1 MPDNDE
7 RTRIGILRGEK
18 EALEGA
24 SLGSDFYSIES
35 TEQLER
41 LGVIEACDTVII
53 GGQVIIDEFVLPT
66 RKKLQH
72 RRTKNTDGIRNKC
85 KEDLPLLAQ
94 QLQNHLQ
101 EVEELIDAVSNK
113 TDELKLPETH
123 LEMLERFTLLSH
135 QSIILNTNLCRA
147 QSDLN
152 YMRGE
157 LSEDD

>member
-1 MPDNDE
+1 MTGDDE
-7 RTRIGILRGEK
+7 KTRISILRGEK
-18 EALEGA
+18 KALEEA

-41 LGVIEACDTVII
+41 LGVVEACDTVII

-66 RKKLQH
+66 REKLQN
-72 RRTKNTDGIRNKC
+72 RKTKNTDGVRNKC
-85 KEDLPLLAQ
+85 KENLPLLKQ
-94 QLQNHLQ
+94 HLQSHLQ

-113 TDELKLPETH
+113 TDELKLSETH

-135 QSIILNTNLCRA
+135 QSIILNANLCRA

-157 LSEDD
+157 LSEDG

>member
-1 MPDNDE
+1 
-7 RTRIGILRGEK
+7 
-18 EALEGA
+18 
-24 SLGSDFYSIES
+24 LGSDFYSIES

-41 LGVIEACDTVII
+41 LGVVEACDTVII

-66 RKKLQH
+66 REKLQN
-72 RRTKNTDGIRNKC
+72 RKTKNTDGVRNKC
-85 KEDLPLLAQ
+85 KENLPLLKQ
-94 QLQNHLQ
+94 HLQSHLQ

-113 TDELKLPETH
+113 TDELKLSETH

-135 QSIILNTNLCRA
+135 QSIILNANLCRA

-157 LSEDD
+157 LSEDG

>member
-1 MPDNDE
+1 MTGDDE
-7 RTRIGILRGEK
+7 KTRISILRGEK
-18 EALEGA
+18 KALEKA

-41 LGVIEACDTVII
+41 LGVVEACDTVII

-66 RKKLQH
+66 REKLQH
-72 RRTKNTDGIRNKC
+72 RSTGNTDGIRNKC
-85 KEDLPLLAQ
+85 KESLPLLKQ
-94 QLQNHLQ
+94 QLQTHLQ
-101 EVEELIDAVSNK
+101 EVEELIDTVSSR
-113 TDELKLPETH
+113 TGELKLSETH

-135 QSIILNTNLCRA
+135 QSIILNANLCRA

-157 LSEDD
+157 LNEDD

>member
-1 MPDNDE
+1 MTGDDE
-7 RTRIGILRGEK
+7 KTRIDILRGEK
-18 EALEGA
+18 KALEEA

-41 LGVIEACDTVII
+41 LGVVEACDTVIL

-66 RKKLQH
+66 RKKLQN
-72 RRTKNTDGIRNKC
+72 RGTKNTDGIRNKC
-85 KEDLPLLAQ
+85 KENLPLLKQ
-94 QLQNHLQ
+94 HLQNHLQ
-101 EVEELIDAVSNK
+101 EVEELIDTVSNR
-113 TDELKLPETH
+113 TDELKLSETH

-135 QSIILNTNLCRA
+135 QSIILNTKLRRA

-152 YMRGE
+152 YIRGE

>member
-1 MPDNDE
+1 MTGDDE
-7 RTRIGILRGEK
+7 KTRIDILRGEK
-18 EALEGA
+18 KALEEA

-41 LGVIEACDTVII
+41 LGVVEACDTVIL

-66 RKKLQH
+66 RKKLQN
-72 RRTKNTDGIRNKC
+72 RGTKNTDGIRNKC
-85 KEDLPLLAQ
+85 KENLPLLKQ
-94 QLQNHLQ
+94 HLQNHLQ
-101 EVEELIDAVSNK
+101 EVEELIDTVSNR
-113 TDELKLPETH
+113 TDELKLSETH

-135 QSIILNTNLCRA
+135 QSIILNTKLRCA

-152 YMRGE
+152 YIRGE

>member
-1 MPDNDE
+1 MTGDDE
-7 RTRIGILRGEK
+7 KTRIDILRGK
-18 EALEGA
+18 KKALEEA

-41 LGVIEACDTVII
+41 LGVVEACDTLIV
-53 GGQVIIDEFVLPT
+53 GGQVIIDEFLLPT

-72 RRTKNTDGIRNKC
+72 RGTKNTDGIRNKC
-85 KEDLPLLAQ
+85 KENLPLLKQ
-94 QLQNHLQ
+94 HLENHLH
-101 EVEELIDAVSNK
+101 EVEELINTVSNRN
-113 TDELKLPETH
+113 DDLKLPETH

-135 QSIILNTNLCRA
+135 RSIILNTKLRRA

-152 YMRGE
+152 YIRGE

>member
-1 MPDNDE
+1 MTGDDE
-7 RTRIGILRGEK
+7 KTRIDILRGEK
-18 EALEGA
+18 KALEEA

-41 LGVIEACDTVII
+41 LGVVEACDTLIV

-66 RKKLQH
+66 RKKLQN
-72 RRTKNTDGIRNKC
+72 RGTKNTDGIRNKC
-85 KEDLPLLAQ
+85 KENLPLLKQ
-94 QLQNHLQ
+94 HLQNHLQ
-101 EVEELIDAVSNK
+101 EVEELIDTVSNR
-113 TDELKLPETH
+113 TDELKLSETH

-135 QSIILNTNLCRA
+135 QSIILNTKLRRA

-152 YMRGE
+152 YIRGE